1 MMQQLRL
8 LCLLVFLFTNIQFA
22 NAQSVFINEIHYDNV
37 SADVNEAIEIAGLSG
52 TDLTGW
58 SLVLYNGSNS
68 ATYNTINLT
77 GTIPNQQAG
86 FGTVIETLPSNGLQ
100 NGAPDGVALVDQN
113 GAVVQFLSYE
123 GTITAASGAAM
134 GLTSTDIGVSET
146 SATPEGSS
154 LQLSGTGTEYPDFS
168 WQPAASSTYGAV
180 NNGQSFQGGPPSVV
194 INEFVFNHTG
204 SDTDEFVEMLSDPDT
219 DLSEYWLLEIEGDNN
234 ASGTIDEVVQLG
246 TTNADGY
253 FTTPF
258 VSNQFEN
265 GSIGLLLV
273 KNFTGAAGDD
283 LDIDDDG
290 IFDTTPWDEITDDI
304 GVNDGGADDINYAS
318 VTLLQSYD
326 GISFTVGGASRISD
340 GTDTNTDTDWVRND
354 FGGQGLPSFPTAE
367 GDNGTA
373 LNTPDAENEV
383 IFIEVPVTVLINEID
398 ADTEG
403 TDILEFVELYDGG
416 VGNAILD
423 GYVIVF
429 YNGSNNQSYAA
440 YDLDGFTTDASGYFV
455 LGNAAV
461 PNVSIIFGSNG
472 LQNGADAVALYQAD
486 ATDFPSGIMVT
497 TTGLIDAIVYDTN
510 DSDDADLL
518 VLLNEGEAQIN
529 EDGNGNKNMHSL
541 QRFPNGEGGLR
552 NTSTYTQ
559 AVPTPGASNTNALE
573 PVTLI
578 VNEVDADTEGTDTQE
593 FIELFDGGAG
603 NTSLSGFVVVLYNG
617 NGDASYDAFDLDG
630 FTTDAN
636 GYFVL
641 GNTAVPNVSLVFG
654 SNGLQNGADAVAL
667 YQDDAISFPNG
678 TAVTTTNL
686 VDALVY
692 DTSDSDDTGLLVL
705 LNAGQEQ
712 INEGGAGNNAG
723 HSMQRIPNGEGGG
736 RNTSTYTQEIPT
748 PGVANGGDVTP
759 GEIISILEA
768 RNAAEGTTVSVSGV
782 LTVSDQF
789 GGSAYIQDATGGIA
803 IFDNTVHGEGVF
815 NIGDSLTI
823 TGTRSAFN
831 EQIQI
836 SPVALVENNGSPSQA
851 IIPVDVTLAELLNH
865 PAELVRVVDTSFPSP
880 GQLLFGNANFLL
892 TDASGSGELRIDND
906 VTGVVGLAQPENCAE
921 ITGVVGKFFEIYQ
934 LLPRIAADIPCA
946 EEFVPGNGLD
956 IPKDQTLDIVTWN
969 IEWFGDEGNSPPS
982 GDPNSDQIQK
992 DSVKAMLL
1000 EMNADVYAVEE
1011 IADDALF
1018 EQMVDEMSGY
1028 EYVLST
1034 ATSRPN
1040 DPGTKQKIGFIYK
1053 TTTIAPVSTK
1063 ILLETIHPLYNGGDA
1078 SFLIDYPE
1086 VTDRFYA
1093 SGRLPFMMTADVTIN
1108 NTVERI
1114 SFINIHARAN
1124 SSNGPQSRYDMRK
1137 YDVEVL
1143 KDTLDAQYAN
1153 DNFILLGDYNDDVD
1167 ETVADISNTIS
1178 SYEAYVNDTAN
1189 YDVLT
1194 SILSDEGFR
1203 SFVFRE
1209 NMIDHITISN
1219 ELSDKFVDG
1228 STAVHY
1234 EFYDSDYANTASDHL
1249 PVSTRLILKTLE
1261 FVSISGTDV
1270 SCFGKED
1277 GTASVEVSGGIAPYT
1292 YEWSDGQTIQ
1302 TATSLLAGE
1311 YAVTVFDAIGANVFA
1326 SITITEPAEIV
1337 LTMIDDQVV
1346 YFGYPNGACATLSA
1360 TSITGGTP
1368 EYTYEWSTGET
1379 TETIYVCPSET
1390 TTYSLIVTDANGC
1403 SVTNE
1408 VLVEVINVVCET
1420 RNNNVRI
1427 KMCYKGRMRCVP
1439 IQTVA
1444 RVLQRGGSIG
1454 NCDGTNNGALIVQ
1467 TRAYPNPFNR
1477 GLTVELHAKTHGEA
1491 KLMIFA
1497 ATGDLVHTQKQWLAK
1512 GKTRVRLALT
1522 QLEPGMYILKTI
1534 GTDVARRNILIV
1546 KE

>member
-1 MMQQLRL
+1 MKQKLRSF
-8 LCLLVFLFTNIQFA
+8 CLLVILLTSTQLT
-22 NAQSVFINEIHYDNV
+22 NAQSVFINEIHYDNA
-37 SADVNEAIEIAGLSG
+37 SSDVNEAIEIAGPSG

-68 ATYNTINLT
+68 STYNTINLA

-100 NGAPDGVALVDQN
+100 NGAPDGIVLVDQN
-113 GAVVQFLSYE
+113 STVIQFLSYE
-123 GTITAASGAAM
+123 GTITAANGVAM

-154 LQLSGTGTEYPDFS
+154 LQLSGAGTEYTDFA
-168 WQPAASSTYGAV
+168 WQAAATSTYGAV
-180 NNGQSFQGGPPSVV
+180 NNGQSFQGGSLSVV

-204 SDTDEFVEMLSDPDT
+204 SDTDEFVEVLSEPDT

-234 ASGTIDEVVQLG
+234 ASGTIDEVIQLG
-246 TTNADGY
+246 TTNANGY

-258 VSNQFEN
+258 ASNQFEN

-283 LDIDDDG
+283 LDADDDG
-290 IFDTTPWDEITDDI
+290 VFDTMPWDELTDDI
-304 GVNDGGADDINYAS
+304 GVNDGGVDDINYAS
-318 VTLLQSYD
+318 VTLFQSYD

-340 GTDTNTDTDWVRND
+340 GTDTNTDSDWVRNH
-354 FGGQGLPSFPTAE
+354 FGGQGLPSFPSAE
-367 GDNGTA
+367 GDNGAA

-383 IFIEVPVTVLINEID
+383 IFIEMPVTVLINEID

-416 VGNAILD
+416 AGNAPLD
-423 GYVIVF
+423 GYVLVF

-461 PNVSIIFGSNG
+461 PNVSIVFGSNG

-486 ATDFPSGIMVT
+486 ATDFPSGTPVT
-497 TTGLIDAIVYDTN
+497 TTGLLDAIVYDTN

-518 VLLNEGEAQIN
+518 VLLNDGEAQIN
-529 EDGNGNKNMHSL
+529 EDGSGDKNMHSL

-552 NTSTYTQ
+552 NTNTYTP
-559 AVPTPGASNTNALE
+559 ASPTPGASNTNALE

-593 FIELFDGGAG
+593 FIELFDGGVG

-617 NGDASYDAFDLDG
+617 NGDASYNAFDLDG

-641 GNTAVPNVSLVFG
+641 GNTAVPNVALVFG

-667 YQDDAISFPNG
+667 YQDDATNFPSG

-692 DTSDSDDTGLLVL
+692 DTNDSDDTGLLVL

-723 HSMQRIPNGEGGG
+723 HSMQRTPNGEGGG
-736 RNTSTYTQEIPT
+736 RNTSTYTQAIPT
-748 PGVANGGDVTP
+748 PGAANGGDVMP

-789 GGSAYIQDATGGIA
+789 NGSAYIQDATGGIA
-803 IFDNTVHGEGVF
+803 IFDTSVHGEGLF

-836 SPVALVENNGSPSQA
+836 SPVSLVENNGLPSQA
-851 IIPVDVTLAELLNH
+851 IAPVDITLAELVNH

-880 GQLLFGNANFLL
+880 GQLLFGNSNFVL

-906 VTGVVGLAQPENCAE
+906 VTDVVGLAQPENCAE

-934 LLPRIAADIPCA
+934 LLPRISADISCA

-969 IEWFGDEGNSPPS
+969 IGWFGDEGNSPPS

-1000 EMNADVYAVEE
+1000 TMDADVYAVEE
-1011 IADDALF
+1011 IADDVLF
-1018 EQMVDEMSGY
+1018 EQLVNEMSEY

-1040 DPGTKQKIGFIYK
+1040 DPGVKQKIGFIYK
-1053 TTTIAPVSTK
+1053 TETVAPVSTK
-1063 ILLETIHPLYNGGDA
+1063 VLLETIHPLYNGGDA
-1078 SFLIDYPE
+1078 SLLIDYPAD
-1086 VTDRFYA
+1086 TDRFYA
-1093 SGRLPFMMTADVTIN
+1093 TGRLPFMMTADVTIN

-1153 DNFILLGDYNDDVD
+1153 DRFILLGDYNDDVD
-1167 ETVADISNTIS
+1167 ETVADISSTVS
-1178 SYEAYVNDTAN
+1178 SYEAYVSDTVN

-1209 NMIDHITISN
+1209 NMIDHITVSN
-1219 ELSDKFVDG
+1219 ELSDKFIKG
-1228 STAVHY
+1228 SAAVHY

-1261 FVSISGTDV
+1261 FVSIAGTDV
-1270 SCFGKED
+1270 SCFANED

-1292 YEWSDGQTIQ
+1292 YEWSDGQTTK
-1302 TATSLLAGE
+1302 TAIGLGAND
-1311 YAVTVFDAIGANVFA
+1311 YTVSVSDAIGSAVSA
-1326 SITITEPAEIV
+1326 SITIGEPSEIE

-1346 YFGYPNGACATLSA
+1346 YFGYPEGACATLSA
-1360 TSITGGTP
+1360 INISGGTP
-1368 EYTYEWSTGET
+1368 EYSYEWGTGET

-1390 TTYSLIVTDANGC
+1390 TTYSLTVTDANAC

-1408 VLVEVINVVCET
+1408 VTVEVINVVCDT

-1444 RVLQRGGSIG
+1444 RVLRRGGSIG
-1454 NCDGTNNGALIVQ
+1454 DCEGTNGALIVR
-1467 TRAYPNPFNR
+1467 TRAYPNPFN
-1477 GLTVELHAKTHGEA
+1477 GALTVELHAKTDGEVE
-1491 KLMIFA
+1491 LLIF
-1497 ATGDLVHTQKQWLAK
+1497 TPSGEVVHNQKQLLAK
-1512 GKTRVRLALT
+1512 GKTRVRLALS
-1522 QLEPGMYILKTI
+1522 QLEPGMYILKTLGI
-1534 GTDVARRNILIV
+1534 DMARRNILIV